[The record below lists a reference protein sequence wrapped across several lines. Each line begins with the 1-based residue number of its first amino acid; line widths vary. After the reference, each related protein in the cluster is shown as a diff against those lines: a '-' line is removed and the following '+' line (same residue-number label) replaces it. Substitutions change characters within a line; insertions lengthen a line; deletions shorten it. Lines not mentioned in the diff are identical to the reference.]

1 MEKQLRA
8 EQENTQQKIWD
19 ILCRNHYKTLG
30 LLDLKSGYISFP
42 VLYGKNESWDG
53 SIQYRYEK
61 VLGDMIDKWVDPACR
76 KAFGRCASI
85 ETIRENMEVAGKY
98 YFQVYNQSDQMECVT
113 YYWFDREKDIILVA
127 VGDMKEEQERDPVT
141 GALNREGYMHHA
153 TKILSANPEEK
164 FAMLYFNISRFKAIN
179 DLFGYETGDLLLRKG
194 INSLRTSFLRPILLA
209 RMEADRFVA
218 LVEQKNLDYTRL
230 TELLHSVYEK
240 ASIKVDIYGI
250 CGIYLIPKHCT
261 LSVSEMYDRAKL
273 AKNWIKNQYV
283 QPYAVFQEQMKADY
297 EQTSI
302 AISQLEDAIQNEE
315 IQIYYQPI
323 YDANT
328 EKIVSAEALARWNSA
343 EHGVML
349 PGKFVPA
356 LEESGHI
363 TLLDTCIHHKVY
375 DFLKARKAKGMPT
388 VKIAMNL
395 SRMDLMDD
403 NIMQLIL
410 DDIRNTGE
418 DVPQV
423 SYEITESAYT
433 TISPAGIHFLKTLHS
448 SGTAILMD
456 DFGSGVSSFSTIREY
471 EFDVLKLDMG
481 FTRKIGTNAKNDNII
496 ISIIELAHRLDMK
509 VIAEGVET
517 REQADFLK
525 ENECDFFQGY
535 YFSRPVPQEQFE
547 ELLEQNFQ

>member
-1 MEKQLRA
+1 MEKQLR
-8 EQENTQQKIWD
+8 EERKSTEKRIWD
-19 ILCRNHYKTLG
+19 ILCKEHYKALG
-30 LLDLKSGYISFP
+30 LLDLKSRYISFP
-42 VLYGKNESWDG
+42 VLYGKDSWWNGDT
-53 SIQYRYEK
+53 QYPYEK
-61 VLGDMIDKWVDPACR
+61 VIDDMIERWVDPSCQ
-76 KAFGRCASI
+76 KAFRRCTSL
-85 ETIRENMEVAGKY
+85 ETVRENMTVAGKY
-98 YFQVYNQSDQMECVT
+98 CFQVYNKSDETECGT
-113 YYWFDREKDIILVA
+113 YYWYDKEKEIVLIALN
-127 VGDMKEEQERDPVT
+127 DMREEQEHDPVT

-153 TKILSANPEEK
+153 AKILASNPDEK
-164 FAMLYFNISRFKAIN
+164 FAILYFNISRFKTIN

-194 INSLRTSFLRPILLA
+194 INSLRSSFLRPLLVA
-209 RMEADRFVA
+209 RMEADRFA
-218 LVEQKNLDYTRL
+218 ILVEQKNLDYTRL
-230 TELLHSVYEK
+230 TELLHTVYEK
-240 ASIKVDIYGI
+240 ADMKVDIYGI
-250 CGIYLIPKHCT
+250 CGIYLIPEHCT

-302 AISQLEDAIQNEE
+302 AISQLEDAIKNGE

-323 YDANT
+323 YDAHT

-343 EHGVML
+343 EHGIML

-363 TLLDTCIHHKVY
+363 TLLDTCVHHKIY
-375 DFLKARKAKGMPT
+375 DFLRDRKAKGMPT

-403 NIMQLIL
+403 SIMQLIL
-410 DDIRNTGE
+410 KDIRDTEE
-418 DVPQV
+418 DVKQV
-423 SYEITESAYT
+423 SYEITESAYA
-433 TISPAGIHFLKTLHS
+433 TISPTGMDFLKTLHN
-448 SGTAILMD
+448 SGTSILMD

-481 FTRKIGTNAKNDNII
+481 FTRRIGTNAKNDNII
-496 ISIIELAHRLDMK
+496 ISVIDLAHRLDMK

-525 ENECDFFQGY
+525 ENGCDFFQGY
-535 YFSRPVPQEQFE
+535 YFSRPVPQDQFE
-547 ELLEQNFQ
+547 ALLERDL

>member
-1 MEKQLRA
+1 MEKQLR
-8 EQENTQQKIWD
+8 EERKSTEKRIWD
-19 ILCRNHYKTLG
+19 ILCKEHYKALG
-30 LLDLKSGYISFP
+30 LLDLKSRYISFP
-42 VLYGKNESWDG
+42 VLYGKDSRWNGDT
-53 SIQYRYEK
+53 QYPYEK
-61 VLGDMIDKWVDPACR
+61 VIDDMIERWVDPSCQ
-76 KAFGRCASI
+76 KAFRRCTSL
-85 ETIRENMEVAGKY
+85 ETVRENMTVAGKY
-98 YFQVYNQSDQMECVT
+98 CFQVYNKSDETECGT
-113 YYWFDREKDIILVA
+113 YYWYDKEKEIVLIALN
-127 VGDMKEEQERDPVT
+127 DMREEQEHDPVT

-153 TKILSANPEEK
+153 AKILASNPDEK
-164 FAMLYFNISRFKAIN
+164 FAILYFNISRFKTIN

-194 INSLRTSFLRPILLA
+194 INSLRSSFLRPLLVA
-209 RMEADRFVA
+209 RMEADRFA
-218 LVEQKNLDYTRL
+218 ILVEQKNLDYTRL
-230 TELLHSVYEK
+230 TELLHTVYEK
-240 ASIKVDIYGI
+240 ADMKVDIYGI
-250 CGIYLIPKHCT
+250 CGIYLIPEHCT

-302 AISQLEDAIQNEE
+302 AISQLEDAIKNGE

-323 YDANT
+323 YDAHT

-343 EHGVML
+343 EYGIML

-363 TLLDTCIHHKVY
+363 TLLDTCIHHKIY
-375 DFLKARKAKGMPT
+375 DFLRERKAKGMPT

-403 NIMQLIL
+403 SIMQLIL
-410 DDIRNTGE
+410 KDIRDTEE
-418 DVPQV
+418 DVKQV
-423 SYEITESAYT
+423 GYEITESAYA
-433 TISPAGIHFLKTLHS
+433 TISPAGMDFLKTLHN
-448 SGTAILMD
+448 SGTSILMD

-481 FTRKIGTNAKNDNII
+481 FTRKIGMNAKNDNII
-496 ISIIELAHRLDMK
+496 ISVIDLAHRLDMK

-525 ENECDFFQGY
+525 ENGCDFFQGY
-535 YFSRPVPQEQFE
+535 YFSRPVPQDQFE
-547 ELLEQNFQ
+547 ALLERDL

>member
-1 MEKQLRA
+1 MEKQLR
-8 EQENTQQKIWD
+8 EERKSTEKRIWD
-19 ILCRNHYKTLG
+19 ILCKEHYKALG
-30 LLDLKSGYISFP
+30 LLDLKSRYISFP
-42 VLYGKNESWDG
+42 VLYGKDSRWNGDT
-53 SIQYRYEK
+53 QYPYEK
-61 VLGDMIDKWVDPACR
+61 VIDDMIERWVDPSCQ
-76 KAFGRCASI
+76 KAFRRCTSL
-85 ETIRENMEVAGKY
+85 ETVRENMTVAGKY
-98 YFQVYNQSDQMECVT
+98 CFQVYNKSDETECGT
-113 YYWFDREKDIILVA
+113 YYWYDKEKEIVLIALN
-127 VGDMKEEQERDPVT
+127 DMREEQEHDPVT

-153 TKILSANPEEK
+153 AKILASNPDEK
-164 FAMLYFNISRFKAIN
+164 FAILYFNISRFKTIN

-194 INSLRTSFLRPILLA
+194 INSLRSSFLRPLLVA
-209 RMEADRFVA
+209 RMEADRFA
-218 LVEQKNLDYTRL
+218 ILVEQKNLDYTRL
-230 TELLHSVYEK
+230 TELLHTVYEK
-240 ASIKVDIYGI
+240 ADMKVDIYGI
-250 CGIYLIPKHCT
+250 CGIYLIPEHCT

-302 AISQLEDAIQNEE
+302 AISQLEDAIKNGE

-323 YDANT
+323 YDAHT

-343 EHGVML
+343 EYGIML

-363 TLLDTCIHHKVY
+363 TLLDTCVHHKIY
-375 DFLKARKAKGMPT
+375 DFLRDRKAKGMPT

-403 NIMQLIL
+403 CIMQLIL
-410 DDIRNTGE
+410 KDIRDTEE
-418 DVPQV
+418 DVKQV
-423 SYEITESAYT
+423 GYEITESAYA
-433 TISPAGIHFLKTLHS
+433 TISPAGMDFLKTLHN
-448 SGTAILMD
+448 SGTSILMD

-481 FTRKIGTNAKNDNII
+481 FTRRIGTNAKNDNII
-496 ISIIELAHRLDMK
+496 ISVIDLAHRLDMK

-525 ENECDFFQGY
+525 ENGCDFFQGY
-535 YFSRPVPQEQFE
+535 YFSRPVPQDQFE
-547 ELLEQNFQ
+547 ALLERDL

>member
-1 MEKQLRA
+1 MEKQLR
-8 EQENTQQKIWD
+8 EERKSTEKRIWD
-19 ILCRNHYKTLG
+19 ILCKEHYKALG
-30 LLDLKSGYISFP
+30 LLDLKSRYISFP
-42 VLYGKNESWDG
+42 VLYGKDSWWNGDT
-53 SIQYRYEK
+53 QYPYEK
-61 VLGDMIDKWVDPACR
+61 VIDDMIERWVDPSCQ
-76 KAFGRCASI
+76 KAFRRCTSL
-85 ETIRENMEVAGKY
+85 ETVRENMTVAGKY
-98 YFQVYNQSDQMECVT
+98 CFQVYNKSDETECGT
-113 YYWFDREKDIILVA
+113 YYWYDKEKEIVLIALN
-127 VGDMKEEQERDPVT
+127 DMREEQEHDPVT

-153 TKILSANPEEK
+153 AKILASNPDEK
-164 FAMLYFNISRFKAIN
+164 FAILYFNISRFKTIN

-194 INSLRTSFLRPILLA
+194 INSLRSSFLRPLLVA
-209 RMEADRFVA
+209 RMEADRFA
-218 LVEQKNLDYTRL
+218 ILVEQKNLDYTRL
-230 TELLHSVYEK
+230 TELLHTVYEK
-240 ASIKVDIYGI
+240 ADMKVDIYGI
-250 CGIYLIPKHCT
+250 CGIYLIPEHCT

-302 AISQLEDAIQNEE
+302 AISQLEDAIKNGE

-323 YDANT
+323 YDAHT

-343 EHGVML
+343 EHGIML

-363 TLLDTCIHHKVY
+363 TLLDTCVHHKIY
-375 DFLKARKAKGMPT
+375 DFLRDRKAKGMPT

-410 DDIRNTGE
+410 KDIRDTEE
-418 DVPQV
+418 DVKQV
-423 SYEITESAYT
+423 SYEITESAYA
-433 TISPAGIHFLKTLHS
+433 TISPAGMDFLKTLHN
-448 SGTAILMD
+448 SGTSILMD

-481 FTRKIGTNAKNDNII
+481 FTRRIGTNIKNDNII
-496 ISIIELAHRLDMK
+496 ISVIDLAHRLDMK

-525 ENECDFFQGY
+525 ENGCDFFQGY
-535 YFSRPVPQEQFE
+535 YFSRPVPQDQFE
-547 ELLEQNFQ
+547 ALLERDL

>member
-1 MEKQLRA
+1 MEKQLR
-8 EQENTQQKIWD
+8 EERKSTEKRIWD
-19 ILCRNHYKTLG
+19 ILCKEHYKALG
-30 LLDLKSGYISFP
+30 LLDLKSRYISFP
-42 VLYGKNESWDG
+42 VLYGKDCGWNGDT
-53 SIQYRYEK
+53 QYPYEK
-61 VLGDMIDKWVDPACR
+61 VIDDMIERWVDPSCQ
-76 KAFGRCASI
+76 KAFRRCTSV
-85 ETIRENMEVAGKY
+85 ETVRENMTVAGKY
-98 YFQVYNQSDQMECVT
+98 CFQVYTKSDETECGT
-113 YYWFDREKDIILVA
+113 YYWYDKEKEIVLIALN
-127 VGDMKEEQERDPVT
+127 DMREEQEHDPVT

-153 TKILSANPEEK
+153 AKILASNPDEK
-164 FAMLYFNISRFKAIN
+164 FAILYFNISRFKTIN

-194 INSLRTSFLRPILLA
+194 INSLRSSFLRPLLVA
-209 RMEADRFVA
+209 RMEADRFA
-218 LVEQKNLDYTRL
+218 ILVEQKNLDYTRL
-230 TELLHSVYEK
+230 TELLHTVYEK
-240 ASIKVDIYGI
+240 ADMKVDIYGI
-250 CGIYLIPKHCT
+250 CGIYLIPEHCT

-302 AISQLEDAIQNEE
+302 AISQLEDAIKNGE

-323 YDANT
+323 YDAHT

-343 EHGVML
+343 EYGIML

-363 TLLDTCIHHKVY
+363 TLLDTCVHHKIY
-375 DFLKARKAKGMPT
+375 DFLRDRKAKGMPT

-403 NIMQLIL
+403 SIMQLIL
-410 DDIRNTGE
+410 KDIRDTEE
-418 DVPQV
+418 DVKQV
-423 SYEITESAYT
+423 GYEITESAYA
-433 TISPAGIHFLKTLHS
+433 TISPAGMDFLKTLHN
-448 SGTAILMD
+448 SGTSILVD

-496 ISIIELAHRLDMK
+496 ISVIDLAHRLDMK

-525 ENECDFFQGY
+525 ENGCDFFQGY
-535 YFSRPVPQEQFE
+535 YFSRPVPQDQFE
-547 ELLEQNFQ
+547 ALLERDL

>member
-1 MEKQLRA
+1 MEKQLR
-8 EQENTQQKIWD
+8 EERKSTEKRIWD
-19 ILCRNHYKTLG
+19 ILCKEHYKALG
-30 LLDLKSGYISFP
+30 LLDLKSRYISFP
-42 VLYGKNESWDG
+42 VLYGKDSRWNGDT
-53 SIQYRYEK
+53 QYPYEK
-61 VLGDMIDKWVDPACR
+61 VIDDMIERWVDPSCQ
-76 KAFGRCASI
+76 KAFRRCTSV
-85 ETIRENMEVAGKY
+85 ETVRENMTVAGKY
-98 YFQVYNQSDQMECVT
+98 CFQVYNKSDETECGT
-113 YYWFDREKDIILVA
+113 YYWYDKEKEIVLIALN
-127 VGDMKEEQERDPVT
+127 DMREEQEHDPVT

-153 TKILSANPEEK
+153 AKILASNPDEK
-164 FAMLYFNISRFKAIN
+164 FAILYFNISRFKTIN

-194 INSLRTSFLRPILLA
+194 INSLRSSFLRPLLVA
-209 RMEADRFVA
+209 RMEADRFA
-218 LVEQKNLDYTRL
+218 ILVEQKNLDYTRL
-230 TELLHSVYEK
+230 TELLHTVYEK
-240 ASIKVDIYGI
+240 ADMKVDIYGI
-250 CGIYLIPKHCT
+250 CGIYLIPEHCA

-302 AISQLEDAIQNEE
+302 AISQLEDAIKNGE

-323 YDANT
+323 YDAHT

-343 EHGVML
+343 EYGIML

-363 TLLDTCIHHKVY
+363 TLLDTCVHHKIY
-375 DFLKARKAKGMPT
+375 DFLRDRKAKGMPT

-403 NIMQLIL
+403 SIMQLIL
-410 DDIRNTGE
+410 KDIRDTEE
-418 DVPQV
+418 DVKQV
-423 SYEITESAYT
+423 GYEITESAYA
-433 TISPAGIHFLKTLHS
+433 TISPAGMDFLKTLHN
-448 SGTAILMD
+448 SGTSILVD

-496 ISIIELAHRLDMK
+496 ISVIDLAHRLDMK

-525 ENECDFFQGY
+525 ENGCDFFQGY
-535 YFSRPVPQEQFE
+535 YFSRPVPQDQFE
-547 ELLEQNFQ
+547 ALLERDL

>member
-1 MEKQLRA
+1 MEKQLR
-8 EQENTQQKIWD
+8 EERKSTEKRIWD
-19 ILCRNHYKTLG
+19 ILCKEHYKALG
-30 LLDLKSGYISFP
+30 LLDLKSRYISFP
-42 VLYGKNESWDG
+42 VLYGKDCGWNGDT
-53 SIQYRYEK
+53 QYQYEK
-61 VLGDMIDKWVDPACR
+61 VIDDMIERWVDPSCQ
-76 KAFGRCASI
+76 KAFRRCTSL
-85 ETIRENMEVAGKY
+85 ETVRENMTVAGKY
-98 YFQVYNQSDQMECVT
+98 CFQVYNKSDETECGT
-113 YYWFDREKDIILVA
+113 YYWYDKEKEIVLIALN
-127 VGDMKEEQERDPVT
+127 DMREEQEHDPVT

-153 TKILSANPEEK
+153 AKILASNPDEK
-164 FAMLYFNISRFKAIN
+164 FAILYFNISRFKTIN

-194 INSLRTSFLRPILLA
+194 INSLRSSFLRPLLVA
-209 RMEADRFVA
+209 RMEADRFA
-218 LVEQKNLDYTRL
+218 ILVEQKNLDYTRL
-230 TELLHSVYEK
+230 TELLHTVYEK
-240 ASIKVDIYGI
+240 ADMKVDIYGI
-250 CGIYLIPKHCT
+250 CGIYLIPEHCT

-302 AISQLEDAIQNEE
+302 AISQLEDAIKNGE

-323 YDANT
+323 YDAHT

-343 EHGVML
+343 EHGIML

-363 TLLDTCIHHKVY
+363 TLLDTCVHHKIY
-375 DFLKARKAKGMPT
+375 DFLRDRKAKGMPT

-403 NIMQLIL
+403 SIMQLIL
-410 DDIRNTGE
+410 KDIRDTEE
-418 DVPQV
+418 DVKQV
-423 SYEITESAYT
+423 SYEITESAYA
-433 TISPAGIHFLKTLHS
+433 TISPAGMDFLKTLHN
-448 SGTAILMD
+448 SGTSILMD

-481 FTRKIGTNAKNDNII
+481 FTRRIGTNAKNDNII
-496 ISIIELAHRLDMK
+496 ISVIDLAHRLDMK

-525 ENECDFFQGY
+525 ENGCDFFQGY
-535 YFSRPVPQEQFE
+535 YFSRPVPQDQFE
-547 ELLEQNFQ
+547 ALLERDL

>member
-1 MEKQLRA
+1 MEKQLR
-8 EQENTQQKIWD
+8 EERKSTEKRIWD
-19 ILCRNHYKTLG
+19 ILCKEHYKALG
-30 LLDLKSGYISFP
+30 LLDLKSRYISFP
-42 VLYGKNESWDG
+42 VLYGKDCGWNGDT
-53 SIQYRYEK
+53 QYPYEK
-61 VLGDMIDKWVDPACR
+61 VIDDMIERWVDPSCQ
-76 KAFGRCASI
+76 KAFRRCTSV
-85 ETIRENMEVAGKY
+85 ETVRENMTVAGKY
-98 YFQVYNQSDQMECVT
+98 CFQVYNKSDETECGT
-113 YYWFDREKDIILVA
+113 YYWYDKEKEIVLIALN
-127 VGDMKEEQERDPVT
+127 DMREEQEHDPVT

-153 TKILSANPEEK
+153 AKILASNPDEK
-164 FAMLYFNISRFKAIN
+164 FAILYFNISRFKTIN

-194 INSLRTSFLRPILLA
+194 INSLRSSFLRPLLVA
-209 RMEADRFVA
+209 RMEADRFA
-218 LVEQKNLDYTRL
+218 ILVEQKNLDYTRL
-230 TELLHSVYEK
+230 TELLHTVYEK
-240 ASIKVDIYGI
+240 ADMKVDIYGI
-250 CGIYLIPKHCT
+250 CGIYLIPEHCT

-302 AISQLEDAIQNEE
+302 AISQLEDAIKNGE

-323 YDANT
+323 YDAHT

-343 EHGVML
+343 EYGIML

-363 TLLDTCIHHKVY
+363 TLLDTCVHHKIY
-375 DFLKARKAKGMPT
+375 DFLRDRKAKGMPT

-403 NIMQLIL
+403 SIMQLIL
-410 DDIRNTGE
+410 KDIRDTEE
-418 DVPQV
+418 DVKQV
-423 SYEITESAYT
+423 GYEITESAYA
-433 TISPAGIHFLKTLHS
+433 TISPAGMDFLKTLHN
-448 SGTAILMD
+448 SGTSILMD

-481 FTRKIGTNAKNDNII
+481 FTRKIGMNAKNDNII
-496 ISIIELAHRLDMK
+496 ISVIDLAHRLDMK

-525 ENECDFFQGY
+525 ENGCDFFQGY
-535 YFSRPVPQEQFE
+535 YFSRPVPQDQFE
-547 ELLEQNFQ
+547 ALLERDL

>member
-1 MEKQLRA
+1 MEKQLR
-8 EQENTQQKIWD
+8 EERKSTEKRIWD
-19 ILCRNHYKTLG
+19 ILCKEHYKALG
-30 LLDLKSGYISFP
+30 LLDLKSRYISFP
-42 VLYGKNESWDG
+42 VLYGKDCGWNGDT
-53 SIQYRYEK
+53 QYQYEK
-61 VLGDMIDKWVDPACR
+61 VIDDMIERWVDPSCQ
-76 KAFGRCASI
+76 KAFRRCTSL
-85 ETIRENMEVAGKY
+85 ETVRENMTVAGKY
-98 YFQVYNQSDQMECVT
+98 CFQVYNKSDETECGT
-113 YYWFDREKDIILVA
+113 YYWYDKEKEIVLIALN
-127 VGDMKEEQERDPVT
+127 DMREEQEHDPVT

-153 TKILSANPEEK
+153 AKILASNPDEK
-164 FAMLYFNISRFKAIN
+164 FAILYFNISRFKTIN

-194 INSLRTSFLRPILLA
+194 INSLRSSFLRPLLVA
-209 RMEADRFVA
+209 RMEADRFA
-218 LVEQKNLDYTRL
+218 ILVEQKNLDYTRL
-230 TELLHSVYEK
+230 TELLHTVYEK
-240 ASIKVDIYGI
+240 ADMKVDIYGI
-250 CGIYLIPKHCT
+250 CGIYLIPEHCT

-302 AISQLEDAIQNEE
+302 AISQLEDAIKNGE

-323 YDANT
+323 YDAHT

-343 EHGVML
+343 EHGIML

-363 TLLDTCIHHKVY
+363 TLLDTCVHHKIY
-375 DFLKARKAKGMPT
+375 DFLRDRKAKGMPT

-403 NIMQLIL
+403 SIMQLIL
-410 DDIRNTGE
+410 KDIRDTEE
-418 DVPQV
+418 DVKQV
-423 SYEITESAYT
+423 SYEITESAYA
-433 TISPAGIHFLKTLHS
+433 TISPAGMDFLKTLHN
-448 SGTAILMD
+448 SGTSILMD

-496 ISIIELAHRLDMK
+496 ISVIDLAHRLDMK

-525 ENECDFFQGY
+525 ENGCDFFQGY
-535 YFSRPVPQEQFE
+535 YFSRPVPQDQFE
-547 ELLEQNFQ
+547 ALLERDL

>member
-1 MEKQLRA
+1 MEKQLR
-8 EQENTQQKIWD
+8 EERKSTEKRIWD
-19 ILCRNHYKTLG
+19 ILCKEHYKALG
-30 LLDLKSGYISFP
+30 LLDLKSRYISFP
-42 VLYGKNESWDG
+42 VLYGKDSRWNGDT
-53 SIQYRYEK
+53 QYPYEK
-61 VLGDMIDKWVDPACR
+61 VIDDMIERWVDPSCQ
-76 KAFGRCASI
+76 KAFRRCTSV
-85 ETIRENMEVAGKY
+85 ETVRENMTVAGKY
-98 YFQVYNQSDQMECVT
+98 CFQVYNKSDETECGT
-113 YYWFDREKDIILVA
+113 YYWYDKEKEIVLIALN
-127 VGDMKEEQERDPVT
+127 DMREEQEHDPVT

-153 TKILSANPEEK
+153 AKILASNPDEK
-164 FAMLYFNISRFKAIN
+164 FAILYFNISRFKTIN

-194 INSLRTSFLRPILLA
+194 INSLRSSFLRPLLVA
-209 RMEADRFVA
+209 RMEADRFA
-218 LVEQKNLDYTRL
+218 ILVEQKNLDYTRL

-240 ASIKVDIYGI
+240 ANMKVDIYGI
-250 CGIYLIPKHCT
+250 CGIYLIPEHCT

-302 AISQLEDAIQNEE
+302 AISQLEDAIKNGE

-323 YDANT
+323 YDAHT

-343 EHGVML
+343 EYGIML

-363 TLLDTCIHHKVY
+363 TLLDTCVHHKIY
-375 DFLKARKAKGMPT
+375 DFLRDRKAKGMPT

-403 NIMQLIL
+403 SIMQLIL
-410 DDIRNTGE
+410 KDIRDTEE
-418 DVPQV
+418 DVKQV
-423 SYEITESAYT
+423 GYEITESAYA
-433 TISPAGIHFLKTLHS
+433 TISPAGMDFLKTLHN
-448 SGTAILMD
+448 SGTSILMD

-481 FTRKIGTNAKNDNII
+481 FTRKIGMNAKNDNII
-496 ISIIELAHRLDMK
+496 ISVIDLAHRLDMK

-525 ENECDFFQGY
+525 ENGCDFFQGY
-535 YFSRPVPQEQFE
+535 YFSRPVPQDQFE
-547 ELLEQNFQ
+547 ALLERDL

>member
-1 MEKQLRA
+1 MEKQLR
-8 EQENTQQKIWD
+8 EERESTEKRIWD
-19 ILCRNHYKTLG
+19 ILCREHYKALG
-30 LLDLKSGYISFP
+30 LLDLKSRYISFP
-42 VLYGKNESWDG
+42 VLYGEDSRWSGDT
-53 SIQYRYEK
+53 QYPYEK
-61 VLGDMIDKWVDPACR
+61 VIDDMIERWVDPSCQ
-76 KAFGRCASI
+76 KAFRRCTSL
-85 ETIRENMEVAGKY
+85 ETVRENMTVAGKY
-98 YFQVYNQSDQMECVT
+98 CFQVYNKSDETECGT
-113 YYWFDREKDIILVA
+113 YYWYDKEKEIVLIV
-127 VGDMKEEQERDPVT
+127 VNDMREEQEHDPVT

-153 TKILSANPEEK
+153 AKILASNPDEK
-164 FAMLYFNISRFKAIN
+164 FAILYFNISRFKTIN

-194 INSLRTSFLRPILLA
+194 INSLRSSFLRPLLVA
-209 RMEADRFVA
+209 RMEADRFA
-218 LVEQKNLDYTRL
+218 ILVEQKNLDYTRL
-230 TELLHSVYEK
+230 TELLHTVYEK
-240 ASIKVDIYGI
+240 ADMKVDIYGI
-250 CGIYLIPKHCT
+250 CGIYLIPEHCT

-302 AISQLEDAIQNEE
+302 AISQLEDAIKNGE

-323 YDANT
+323 YDAHT

-343 EHGVML
+343 EYGIML

-363 TLLDTCIHHKVY
+363 TLLDTCVHHKIY
-375 DFLKARKAKGMPT
+375 DFLRDRKAKGMPT

-403 NIMQLIL
+403 CIMQLIL
-410 DDIRNTGE
+410 KDIRDTEE
-418 DVPQV
+418 DVKQV
-423 SYEITESAYT
+423 GYEITESAYA
-433 TISPAGIHFLKTLHS
+433 TISPAGMDFLKTLHN
-448 SGTAILMD
+448 SGTSILVD

-496 ISIIELAHRLDMK
+496 ISVIDLAHRLDMK

-525 ENECDFFQGY
+525 ENGCDFFQGY
-535 YFSRPVPQEQFE
+535 YFSRPVPQDQFE
-547 ELLEQNFQ
+547 ALLERDL

>member
-1 MEKQLRA
+1 MEKQLR
-8 EQENTQQKIWD
+8 EERKSTEKRIWD
-19 ILCRNHYKTLG
+19 ILCKEHYKALG
-30 LLDLKSGYISFP
+30 LLDLKSRYISFP
-42 VLYGKNESWDG
+42 ALYGKDSWWNGDT
-53 SIQYRYEK
+53 QYPYEK
-61 VLGDMIDKWVDPACR
+61 VIDDMIERWVDPSCQ
-76 KAFGRCASI
+76 KAFRRCTSL
-85 ETIRENMEVAGKY
+85 ETVRENMTVAGKY
-98 YFQVYNQSDQMECVT
+98 CFQVYNKSDETECGT
-113 YYWFDREKDIILVA
+113 YYWYDKEKEIVLIALN
-127 VGDMKEEQERDPVT
+127 DMREEQEHDPVT

-153 TKILSANPEEK
+153 AKILASNPDEK
-164 FAMLYFNISRFKAIN
+164 FAILYFNISRFKTIN

-194 INSLRTSFLRPILLA
+194 INSLRSSFLRSLLVA
-209 RMEADRFVA
+209 RMEADRFA
-218 LVEQKNLDYTRL
+218 ILVEQKNLDYTRL
-230 TELLHSVYEK
+230 TELLHTVYEK
-240 ASIKVDIYGI
+240 ADMKVDIYGI
-250 CGIYLIPKHCT
+250 CGIYLIPEHCT

-302 AISQLEDAIQNEE
+302 AISQLEDAIKNGE

-323 YDANT
+323 YDAHT

-343 EHGVML
+343 EHGIML

-363 TLLDTCIHHKVY
+363 TLLDTCVHHKIY
-375 DFLKARKAKGMPT
+375 DFLRDRKAKGMPT

-410 DDIRNTGE
+410 KDIRDTEE
-418 DVPQV
+418 DVKQV
-423 SYEITESAYT
+423 SYEITESAYA
-433 TISPAGIHFLKTLHS
+433 TISPAGMDFLKTLHN
-448 SGTAILMD
+448 SGTSILMD

-481 FTRKIGTNAKNDNII
+481 FTRRIGTNAKNDNII
-496 ISIIELAHRLDMK
+496 ISVIDLAHRLDMK

-525 ENECDFFQGY
+525 ENGCDFFQGY
-535 YFSRPVPQEQFE
+535 YFSRPVPQDQFE
-547 ELLEQNFQ
+547 ALLERDL

>member
-1 MEKQLRA
+1 MEKQLR
-8 EQENTQQKIWD
+8 EERKSTEKRIWD
-19 ILCRNHYKTLG
+19 ILCKEHYKALG
-30 LLDLKSGYISFP
+30 LLDLKSRYISFP
-42 VLYGKNESWDG
+42 VLYGKDSRWNGDT
-53 SIQYRYEK
+53 QYPYEK
-61 VLGDMIDKWVDPACR
+61 VIDDMIERWVDPSCQ
-76 KAFGRCASI
+76 KAFRRCTSV
-85 ETIRENMEVAGKY
+85 ETVRENMTVAGKY
-98 YFQVYNQSDQMECVT
+98 CFQVYNKSDETECGT
-113 YYWFDREKDIILVA
+113 YYWYDKEKEIVLIALN
-127 VGDMKEEQERDPVT
+127 DMREEQEHDPVT

-153 TKILSANPEEK
+153 AKILASNPDEK
-164 FAMLYFNISRFKAIN
+164 FAILYFNISRFKTIN

-194 INSLRTSFLRPILLA
+194 INSLRSSFLRPLLVA
-209 RMEADRFVA
+209 RMEADRFA
-218 LVEQKNLDYTRL
+218 ILVEQKNLDYTRL
-230 TELLHSVYEK
+230 TELLHTVYEK
-240 ASIKVDIYGI
+240 ADMKVDIYGI
-250 CGIYLIPKHCT
+250 CGIYLIPEHCT

-302 AISQLEDAIQNEE
+302 AISQLEDAIKNGE

-323 YDANT
+323 YDAHT

-343 EHGVML
+343 EYGIML

-363 TLLDTCIHHKVY
+363 TLLDTCVHHKIY
-375 DFLKARKAKGMPT
+375 DFLRDRKAKGMPT

-403 NIMQLIL
+403 SIMQLIL
-410 DDIRNTGE
+410 KDIRDTEE
-418 DVPQV
+418 DVKQV
-423 SYEITESAYT
+423 GYEITESAYA
-433 TISPAGIHFLKTLHS
+433 TISPAGMDFLKTLHN
-448 SGTAILMD
+448 SGTSILMD

-481 FTRKIGTNAKNDNII
+481 FTRKIGMNAKNDNII
-496 ISIIELAHRLDMK
+496 ISVIDLAHRLDMK

-525 ENECDFFQGY
+525 ENGCDFFQGY
-535 YFSRPVPQEQFE
+535 YFSRPVPQDQFE
-547 ELLEQNFQ
+547 ALLERDL

>member
-1 MEKQLRA
+1 MEKQLR
-8 EQENTQQKIWD
+8 EERKSTEKRIWD
-19 ILCRNHYKTLG
+19 ILCKEHYKALG
-30 LLDLKSGYISFP
+30 LLDLKSRYISFP
-42 VLYGKNESWDG
+42 VLYGKDSWWNGDT
-53 SIQYRYEK
+53 QYPYEK
-61 VLGDMIDKWVDPACR
+61 VIDDMIERWVDPSCQ
-76 KAFGRCASI
+76 KAFRRCTSL
-85 ETIRENMEVAGKY
+85 ETVRENMTVAGKY
-98 YFQVYNQSDQMECVT
+98 CFQVYNKSDETECGT
-113 YYWFDREKDIILVA
+113 YYWYDKEKEIVLIALN
-127 VGDMKEEQERDPVT
+127 DMREEQEHDPVT

-153 TKILSANPEEK
+153 AKILASNPDEK
-164 FAMLYFNISRFKAIN
+164 FAILYFNISRFKTIN

-194 INSLRTSFLRPILLA
+194 INSLRSSFLRPLLVA
-209 RMEADRFVA
+209 RMEADRFA
-218 LVEQKNLDYTRL
+218 ILVEQKNLDYTRL
-230 TELLHSVYEK
+230 TELLHTVYEK
-240 ASIKVDIYGI
+240 ADMKVDIYGI
-250 CGIYLIPKHCT
+250 CGIYLIPEHCT

-302 AISQLEDAIQNEE
+302 AISQLEDAIKNGE

-323 YDANT
+323 YDAHT

-343 EHGVML
+343 EYGIML

-363 TLLDTCIHHKVY
+363 TLLDTCVHHKIY
-375 DFLKARKAKGMPT
+375 DFLRDRKAKGMPT

-403 NIMQLIL
+403 CIMQLIL
-410 DDIRNTGE
+410 KDIRDTEE
-418 DVPQV
+418 DVKQV
-423 SYEITESAYT
+423 GYEITESAYA
-433 TISPAGIHFLKTLHS
+433 TISPAGMDFLKTLHN
-448 SGTAILMD
+448 SGTSILVD

-496 ISIIELAHRLDMK
+496 ISVIDLAHRLDMK

-525 ENECDFFQGY
+525 ENGCDFFQGY
-535 YFSRPVPQEQFE
+535 YFSRPVPQDQFE
-547 ELLEQNFQ
+547 ALLERDL

>member
-1 MEKQLRA
+1 MEKQLR
-8 EQENTQQKIWD
+8 EERKNTEKRIWD
-19 ILCRNHYKTLG
+19 ILCKEHYKALG
-30 LLDLKSGYISFP
+30 LLDLKSRYISFP
-42 VLYGKNESWDG
+42 VLYGKDSWWNGDT
-53 SIQYRYEK
+53 QYPYEK
-61 VLGDMIDKWVDPACR
+61 VIDDMIERWVDPSCQ
-76 KAFGRCASI
+76 KAFRRCTSL
-85 ETIRENMEVAGKY
+85 ETVRENMTVAGKY
-98 YFQVYNQSDQMECVT
+98 CFQVYNKSDETECGT
-113 YYWFDREKDIILVA
+113 YYWYDKEKEIVLIALN
-127 VGDMKEEQERDPVT
+127 DMREEQEHDPVT

-153 TKILSANPEEK
+153 AKILASNPDEK
-164 FAMLYFNISRFKAIN
+164 FAILYFNISRFKTIN

-194 INSLRTSFLRPILLA
+194 INSLRSSFLRPLLVA
-209 RMEADRFVA
+209 RMEADRFA
-218 LVEQKNLDYTRL
+218 ILVEQKNLDYTRL
-230 TELLHSVYEK
+230 TELLHTVYEK
-240 ASIKVDIYGI
+240 ADMKVDIYGI
-250 CGIYLIPKHCT
+250 CGIYLIPEHCT

-302 AISQLEDAIQNEE
+302 AISQLEDAIKNGE

-323 YDANT
+323 YDAHT

-343 EHGVML
+343 EYGIML

-363 TLLDTCIHHKVY
+363 TLLDTCVHHKIY
-375 DFLKARKAKGMPT
+375 DFLRDRKAKGMPT

-403 NIMQLIL
+403 CIMQLIL
-410 DDIRNTGE
+410 KDIRDTEE
-418 DVPQV
+418 DVKQV
-423 SYEITESAYT
+423 GYEITESAYA
-433 TISPAGIHFLKTLHS
+433 TISPAGMDFLKTLHN
-448 SGTAILMD
+448 SGTSILMD

-481 FTRKIGTNAKNDNII
+481 FTRRIGTNAKNDNII
-496 ISIIELAHRLDMK
+496 ISVIDLAHRLDMK

-525 ENECDFFQGY
+525 ENGCDFFQGY
-535 YFSRPVPQEQFE
+535 YFSRPVPQDQFE
-547 ELLEQNFQ
+547 ALLERDL

>member
-1 MEKQLRA
+1 MEKQLR
-8 EQENTQQKIWD
+8 EERKSTEKRIWD
-19 ILCRNHYKTLG
+19 ILCKEHYKALG
-30 LLDLKSGYISFP
+30 LLDLKSRYISFP
-42 VLYGKNESWDG
+42 VLYGKDSRWNGDT
-53 SIQYRYEK
+53 QYPYEK
-61 VLGDMIDKWVDPACR
+61 VIDDMIERWVDPSCQ
-76 KAFGRCASI
+76 KAFRRCTSV
-85 ETIRENMEVAGKY
+85 ETVRENMTVAGKY
-98 YFQVYNQSDQMECVT
+98 CFQVYNKSDETECGT
-113 YYWFDREKDIILVA
+113 YYWYDKEKEIVLIALN
-127 VGDMKEEQERDPVT
+127 DMREEQEHDPVT

-153 TKILSANPEEK
+153 AKILASNPDEK
-164 FAMLYFNISRFKAIN
+164 FAILYFNISRFKTIN

-194 INSLRTSFLRPILLA
+194 INSLRSSFLRPLLVA
-209 RMEADRFVA
+209 RMEADRFA
-218 LVEQKNLDYTRL
+218 ILVEQKNLDYTRL
-230 TELLHSVYEK
+230 TELLHTVYEK
-240 ASIKVDIYGI
+240 ADMKVDIYGI
-250 CGIYLIPKHCT
+250 CGIYLIPEHCT

-302 AISQLEDAIQNEE
+302 AISQLEDAIKNGE

-323 YDANT
+323 YDAHT

-343 EHGVML
+343 EYGIML

-363 TLLDTCIHHKVY
+363 TLLDTCVHHKIY
-375 DFLKARKAKGMPT
+375 DFLRDRKAKGMPT

-403 NIMQLIL
+403 CIMQLIL
-410 DDIRNTGE
+410 KDIRDTEE
-418 DVPQV
+418 DVKQV
-423 SYEITESAYT
+423 GYEITESAYA
-433 TISPAGIHFLKTLHS
+433 TISPAGMDFLKTLHN
-448 SGTAILMD
+448 SGTSILMD

-481 FTRKIGTNAKNDNII
+481 FTRKIGMNAKNDNII
-496 ISIIELAHRLDMK
+496 ISVIDLAHRLDMK

-525 ENECDFFQGY
+525 ENGCDFFQGY
-535 YFSRPVPQEQFE
+535 YFSRPVPQDQFE
-547 ELLEQNFQ
+547 ALLERDL

>member
-1 MEKQLRA
+1 MEKQLR
-8 EQENTQQKIWD
+8 EERKSTEKRIWD
-19 ILCRNHYKTLG
+19 ILCKEHYKALG
-30 LLDLKSGYISFP
+30 LLDLKSRYISFP
-42 VLYGKNESWDG
+42 VLYGKDSWWNGDT
-53 SIQYRYEK
+53 QYPYEK
-61 VLGDMIDKWVDPACR
+61 VIDDMIERWVDPSCQ
-76 KAFGRCASI
+76 KAFRRCTSL
-85 ETIRENMEVAGKY
+85 ETVRENMTVAGKY
-98 YFQVYNQSDQMECVT
+98 CFQVYNKSDETECGT
-113 YYWFDREKDIILVA
+113 YYWYDKEKEIVLIALN
-127 VGDMKEEQERDPVT
+127 DMREEQEHDPVT

-153 TKILSANPEEK
+153 AKILASNPDEK
-164 FAMLYFNISRFKAIN
+164 FAILYFNISRFKTIN

-194 INSLRTSFLRPILLA
+194 INSLRSSFLRPLLVA
-209 RMEADRFVA
+209 RMEADRFA
-218 LVEQKNLDYTRL
+218 ILVEQKNLDYTRL
-230 TELLHSVYEK
+230 TELLHTVYEK
-240 ASIKVDIYGI
+240 ADMKVDIYGI
-250 CGIYLIPKHCT
+250 CGIYLIPEHCT

-302 AISQLEDAIQNEE
+302 AISQLEDAIKNGE

-323 YDANT
+323 YDAHT

-343 EHGVML
+343 EYGIML

-363 TLLDTCIHHKVY
+363 TLLDTCVHHKIY
-375 DFLKARKAKGMPT
+375 DFLRDRKAKGMPT

-403 NIMQLIL
+403 CIMQLIL
-410 DDIRNTGE
+410 KDIRDTEE
-418 DVPQV
+418 DVKQV
-423 SYEITESAYT
+423 GYEITESAYA
-433 TISPAGIHFLKTLHS
+433 TISPAGMDFLKTLHN
-448 SGTAILMD
+448 SGTSILMD

-481 FTRKIGTNAKNDNII
+481 FTRRIGTNAKNDNII
-496 ISIIELAHRLDMK
+496 ISVIDLAHRLDMK

-525 ENECDFFQGY
+525 ENGCDFFQGY
-535 YFSRPVPQEQFE
+535 YFSRPVPQDQFE
-547 ELLEQNFQ
+547 ALLERDL

>member
-1 MEKQLRA
+1 MEKQLR
-8 EQENTQQKIWD
+8 EERKSTEKRIWD
-19 ILCRNHYKTLG
+19 ILCKEHYKALG
-30 LLDLKSGYISFP
+30 LLDLKSRYISFP
-42 VLYGKNESWDG
+42 VLYGKDCGWNGDT
-53 SIQYRYEK
+53 QYPYEK
-61 VLGDMIDKWVDPACR
+61 VIDDMIERWVDPSCQ
-76 KAFGRCASI
+76 KAFRRCTSV
-85 ETIRENMEVAGKY
+85 ETVRENITVAGKY
-98 YFQVYNQSDQMECVT
+98 CFQVYNKSDETECGT
-113 YYWFDREKDIILVA
+113 YYWYDKEKEIVLIALN
-127 VGDMKEEQERDPVT
+127 DMREEQEHDPVT

-153 TKILSANPEEK
+153 AKILASNPDEK
-164 FAMLYFNISRFKAIN
+164 FAILYFNISRFKTIN

-194 INSLRTSFLRPILLA
+194 INSLRSSFLRPLLVA
-209 RMEADRFVA
+209 RMEADRFA
-218 LVEQKNLDYTRL
+218 ILVEQKNLDYTRL
-230 TELLHSVYEK
+230 TELLHTVYEK
-240 ASIKVDIYGI
+240 ADMKVDIYGI
-250 CGIYLIPKHCT
+250 CGIYLIPEHCT

-302 AISQLEDAIQNEE
+302 AISQLEDAIKNGE

-323 YDANT
+323 YDAHT

-343 EHGVML
+343 EHGIML

-363 TLLDTCIHHKVY
+363 TLLDTCVHHKIY
-375 DFLKARKAKGMPT
+375 DFLRDRKAKGMPT

-403 NIMQLIL
+403 SIMQLIL
-410 DDIRNTGE
+410 KDIRDTEE
-418 DVPQV
+418 DVKQV
-423 SYEITESAYT
+423 GYEITESAYA
-433 TISPAGIHFLKTLHS
+433 TISPAGMDFLKTLHN
-448 SGTAILMD
+448 SGTSILMD

-481 FTRKIGTNAKNDNII
+481 FTRKIGMNAKNDNII
-496 ISIIELAHRLDMK
+496 ISVIDLAHRLDMK

-525 ENECDFFQGY
+525 ENGCDFFQGY
-535 YFSRPVPQEQFE
+535 YFSRPVPQDQFE
-547 ELLEQNFQ
+547 ALLERDL

>member
-1 MEKQLRA
+1 MEKQLR
-8 EQENTQQKIWD
+8 EERKSTEKRIWD
-19 ILCRNHYKTLG
+19 ILCKEHYKALG
-30 LLDLKSGYISFP
+30 LLDLKSRYISFP
-42 VLYGKNESWDG
+42 VLYGKDSRWNGDT
-53 SIQYRYEK
+53 QYPYEK
-61 VLGDMIDKWVDPACR
+61 VIDDMIERWVDPSCQ
-76 KAFGRCASI
+76 KAFRQCTSL
-85 ETIRENMEVAGKY
+85 ETVRENMTVAGKY
-98 YFQVYNQSDQMECVT
+98 CFQVYTKSDETECGT
-113 YYWFDREKDIILVA
+113 YYWYDKEKEIVLIALN
-127 VGDMKEEQERDPVT
+127 DMREEQEHDPVT

-153 TKILSANPEEK
+153 AKILASNPDEK
-164 FAMLYFNISRFKAIN
+164 FAILYFNISRFKTIN

-194 INSLRTSFLRPILLA
+194 INSLRSSFLRPLLVA
-209 RMEADRFVA
+209 RMEADRFA
-218 LVEQKNLDYTRL
+218 ILVEQKNLDYTRL
-230 TELLHSVYEK
+230 TELLHTVYEK
-240 ASIKVDIYGI
+240 ADMKVDIYGI
-250 CGIYLIPKHCT
+250 CGIYLIPEHCT

-302 AISQLEDAIQNEE
+302 AISQLEDAIKNGE

-323 YDANT
+323 YDAHT

-343 EHGVML
+343 EYGIML

-363 TLLDTCIHHKVY
+363 TLLDTCVHHKIY
-375 DFLKARKAKGMPT
+375 DFLRDRKAKGMPT

-403 NIMQLIL
+403 SIMQLIL
-410 DDIRNTGE
+410 KDIRDTEE
-418 DVPQV
+418 DVIQV
-423 SYEITESAYT
+423 GYEITESAYA
-433 TISPAGIHFLKTLHS
+433 TISPTGMDFLKTLHS
-448 SGTAILMD
+448 SGTPILMD

-496 ISIIELAHRLDMK
+496 ISVIDLAHRLDMK

-525 ENECDFFQGY
+525 ENGCDFFQGY
-535 YFSRPVPQEQFE
+535 YFSRPVPQDQFE
-547 ELLEQNFQ
+547 ALLERDL

>member
-1 MEKQLRA
+1 MEKQLR
-8 EQENTQQKIWD
+8 EERKSTEKRIWD
-19 ILCRNHYKTLG
+19 ILCKEHYKALG
-30 LLDLKSGYISFP
+30 LLDLKSRYISFP
-42 VLYGKNESWDG
+42 VLYGKDSRWNGDT
-53 SIQYRYEK
+53 QYPYEK
-61 VLGDMIDKWVDPACR
+61 VIDDMIERWVDPSCQ
-76 KAFGRCASI
+76 KAFRRCTSV
-85 ETIRENMEVAGKY
+85 ETVRENMTVAGKY
-98 YFQVYNQSDQMECVT
+98 CFQVYNKSDETECGT
-113 YYWFDREKDIILVA
+113 YYWYDKEKEIVLIALN
-127 VGDMKEEQERDPVT
+127 DMREEQEHDPVT

-153 TKILSANPEEK
+153 AKILASNPDEK
-164 FAMLYFNISRFKAIN
+164 FAILYFNISRFKTIN

-194 INSLRTSFLRPILLA
+194 INSLRSSFLRPLLVA
-209 RMEADRFVA
+209 RMEADRFA
-218 LVEQKNLDYTRL
+218 ILVEQKNLDYTRL
-230 TELLHSVYEK
+230 TELLHTVYEK
-240 ASIKVDIYGI
+240 ADMKVDIYGI
-250 CGIYLIPKHCT
+250 CGIYLIPEHCT

-302 AISQLEDAIQNEE
+302 AISQLEDAIKNGE

-323 YDANT
+323 YDAHT

-343 EHGVML
+343 EYGIML

-363 TLLDTCIHHKVY
+363 TLLDTCVHHKIY
-375 DFLKARKAKGMPT
+375 DFLRDRKAKGMPT

-403 NIMQLIL
+403 SIMQLIL
-410 DDIRNTGE
+410 KDIRDTEE
-418 DVPQV
+418 DVKQV
-423 SYEITESAYT
+423 GYEITESAYA
-433 TISPAGIHFLKTLHS
+433 TISPAGMDFLKTLHN
-448 SGTAILMD
+448 SGTSILVD

-496 ISIIELAHRLDMK
+496 ISVIDLAHRLDMK

-525 ENECDFFQGY
+525 ENGCDFFQGY
-535 YFSRPVPQEQFE
+535 YFSRPVPQDQFE
-547 ELLEQNFQ
+547 ALLERDL

>member
-1 MEKQLRA
+1 MEKQLR
-8 EQENTQQKIWD
+8 EERKSTEKRIWD
-19 ILCRNHYKTLG
+19 ILCKEHYKALG
-30 LLDLKSGYISFP
+30 LLDLKSRYISFP
-42 VLYGKNESWDG
+42 VLYGKDCGWNGDT
-53 SIQYRYEK
+53 QYPYEK
-61 VLGDMIDKWVDPACR
+61 VIDDMIERWVDPSCQ
-76 KAFGRCASI
+76 KAFRRCTSL
-85 ETIRENMEVAGKY
+85 ETVRENMTVAGKY
-98 YFQVYNQSDQMECVT
+98 CFQVYNKSDETECGT
-113 YYWFDREKDIILVA
+113 YYWYDKEKEIVLIALN
-127 VGDMKEEQERDPVT
+127 DMREEQEHDPVT

-153 TKILSANPEEK
+153 AKILASNPDEK
-164 FAMLYFNISRFKAIN
+164 FAILYFNISRFKTIN

-194 INSLRTSFLRPILLA
+194 INSLRSSFLRPLLVA
-209 RMEADRFVA
+209 RMEADRFA
-218 LVEQKNLDYTRL
+218 ILVEQKNLDYTRL
-230 TELLHSVYEK
+230 TELLHTVYEK
-240 ASIKVDIYGI
+240 ADMKVDIYGI
-250 CGIYLIPKHCT
+250 CGIYLIPEHCT

-302 AISQLEDAIQNEE
+302 AISQLEDAIKNGE

-323 YDANT
+323 YDAHT

-343 EHGVML
+343 EHGIML

-363 TLLDTCIHHKVY
+363 TLLDTCVHHKIY
-375 DFLKARKAKGMPT
+375 DFLRDRKAKGMPT

-403 NIMQLIL
+403 SIMQLIL
-410 DDIRNTGE
+410 KDIRDTEE
-418 DVPQV
+418 DVKQV
-423 SYEITESAYT
+423 GYEITESAYA
-433 TISPAGIHFLKTLHS
+433 TISPAGMDFLKTLHN
-448 SGTAILMD
+448 SGTSILMD

-481 FTRKIGTNAKNDNII
+481 FTRKIGMNAKNDNII
-496 ISIIELAHRLDMK
+496 ISVIDLAHRLDMK

-525 ENECDFFQGY
+525 ENGCDFFQGY
-535 YFSRPVPQEQFE
+535 YFSRPVPQDQFE
-547 ELLEQNFQ
+547 ALLERDL

>member
-1 MEKQLRA
+1 MEKQLR
-8 EQENTQQKIWD
+8 EERKSTEKRIWD
-19 ILCRNHYKTLG
+19 ILCKEHYKALG
-30 LLDLKSGYISFP
+30 LLDLKSRYISFP
-42 VLYGKNESWDG
+42 VLYGKDSRWNGDT
-53 SIQYRYEK
+53 QYPYEK
-61 VLGDMIDKWVDPACR
+61 VIDDMIERWVDPSCQ
-76 KAFGRCASI
+76 KAFRRCTSV
-85 ETIRENMEVAGKY
+85 ETVRENMTVAGKY
-98 YFQVYNQSDQMECVT
+98 CFQVYNKSDETECGT
-113 YYWFDREKDIILVA
+113 YYWYDKEKEIVLIALN
-127 VGDMKEEQERDPVT
+127 DMREEQEHDPVT

-153 TKILSANPEEK
+153 AKILASNPDEK
-164 FAMLYFNISRFKAIN
+164 FAILYFNISRFKTIN

-194 INSLRTSFLRPILLA
+194 INSLRSSFLRPLLVA
-209 RMEADRFVA
+209 RMEADRFA
-218 LVEQKNLDYTRL
+218 ILVEQKNLDYTRL
-230 TELLHSVYEK
+230 TELLHTVYEK
-240 ASIKVDIYGI
+240 ADMKVDIYGI
-250 CGIYLIPKHCT
+250 CGIYLIPEHCT

-302 AISQLEDAIQNEE
+302 AISQLEDAIKNGE

-323 YDANT
+323 YDAHT

-343 EHGVML
+343 EYGIML

-363 TLLDTCIHHKVY
+363 TLLDTCVHHKIY
-375 DFLKARKAKGMPT
+375 DFLRDRKAKGMPT

-403 NIMQLIL
+403 CIMQLIL
-410 DDIRNTGE
+410 KDIRDTEE
-418 DVPQV
+418 DVKQV
-423 SYEITESAYT
+423 GYEITESAYA
-433 TISPAGIHFLKTLHS
+433 TISPAGMDFLKTLHN
-448 SGTAILMD
+448 SGTSILVD

-496 ISIIELAHRLDMK
+496 ISVIDLAHRLDMK

-525 ENECDFFQGY
+525 ENGCDFFQGY
-535 YFSRPVPQEQFE
+535 YFSRPVPQDQFE
-547 ELLEQNFQ
+547 ALLERDL

>member
-1 MEKQLRA
+1 MEKQLR
-8 EQENTQQKIWD
+8 EERESTEKRIWD
-19 ILCRNHYKTLG
+19 ILCREHYKALG
-30 LLDLKSGYISFP
+30 LLDLKNGYISFP
-42 VLYGKNESWDG
+42 VLYGKDSRWSGDT
-53 SIQYRYEK
+53 QYPYEK
-61 VLGDMIDKWVDPACR
+61 VIDDMIERWVDPSCQ
-76 KAFGRCASI
+76 KAFRRCTSV
-85 ETIRENMEVAGKY
+85 ETVRENMTVAGKY
-98 YFQVYNQSDQMECVT
+98 CFQVYNKSDETECGT
-113 YYWFDREKDIILVA
+113 YYWYDKEKEIVLVA
-127 VGDMKEEQERDPVT
+127 VDDMREEQERDPVT

-153 TKILSANPEEK
+153 AKILAANPGEK

-194 INSLRTSFLRPILLA
+194 INSLRTSFLRPILVA
-209 RMEADRFVA
+209 RMEADRFVV

-240 ASIKVDIYGI
+240 ANMKVDIYGI
-250 CGIYLIPKHCT
+250 CGIYLIPEHCT

-302 AISQLEDAIQNEE
+302 AISQLEDAIKNEE

-323 YDANT
+323 YDAHT

-363 TLLDTCIHHKVY
+363 TLLDTCIHHKFY
-375 DFLKARKAKGMPT
+375 GFLRERKAKGMPT

-403 NIMQLIL
+403 NIMKLIL
-410 DDIRNTGE
+410 EDIRNAEE
-418 DVPQV
+418 DVAQV

-433 TISPAGIHFLKTLHS
+433 TISPAGMDFLKTLHS
-448 SGTAILMD
+448 SGTSILMD

-496 ISIIELAHRLDMK
+496 ISVIELAHRLDMK

-525 ENECDFFQGY
+525 ENGCDFFQGY
-535 YFSRPVPQEQFE
+535 YFSRPVPQDQFE
-547 ELLEQNFQ
+547 ALLERDL

>member
-1 MEKQLRA
+1 MEKQLR
-8 EQENTQQKIWD
+8 EERKNTEKRIWD
-19 ILCRNHYKTLG
+19 ILCKEHYKALG
-30 LLDLKSGYISFP
+30 LLDLKSRYISFP
-42 VLYGKNESWDG
+42 VLYGKDSWWNGDT
-53 SIQYRYEK
+53 QYPYEK
-61 VLGDMIDKWVDPACR
+61 VIDDMIERWVDPSCQ
-76 KAFGRCASI
+76 KAFRRCTSV
-85 ETIRENMEVAGKY
+85 ETVRENMTVAGKY
-98 YFQVYNQSDQMECVT
+98 CFQVYNKSDETECGT
-113 YYWFDREKDIILVA
+113 YYWYDKEKEIVLIALN
-127 VGDMKEEQERDPVT
+127 DMREEQEHDPVT

-153 TKILSANPEEK
+153 AKILASNPDEK
-164 FAMLYFNISRFKAIN
+164 FAILYFNISRFKTIN

-194 INSLRTSFLRPILLA
+194 INSLRSSFLRPLLVA
-209 RMEADRFVA
+209 RMEADRFA
-218 LVEQKNLDYTRL
+218 ILVEQKNLDYTRL
-230 TELLHSVYEK
+230 TELLHTVYEK
-240 ASIKVDIYGI
+240 ADMKVDIYGI
-250 CGIYLIPKHCT
+250 CGIYLIPEHCT

-302 AISQLEDAIQNEE
+302 AISQLEDAIKNGE

-323 YDANT
+323 YDAHT

-343 EHGVML
+343 EYGIML

-363 TLLDTCIHHKVY
+363 TLLDTCVHHKIY
-375 DFLKARKAKGMPT
+375 DFLRDRKAKGMPT

-403 NIMQLIL
+403 CIMQLIL
-410 DDIRNTGE
+410 KDIRDTEE
-418 DVPQV
+418 DVKQV
-423 SYEITESAYT
+423 GYEITESAYA
-433 TISPAGIHFLKTLHS
+433 TISPAGMDFLKTLHN
-448 SGTAILMD
+448 SGTSILMD

-496 ISIIELAHRLDMK
+496 ISVIDLAHRLDMK

-525 ENECDFFQGY
+525 ENGCDFFQGY
-535 YFSRPVPQEQFE
+535 YFSRPVPQDQFE
-547 ELLEQNFQ
+547 ALLERDL

>member
-1 MEKQLRA
+1 MEKQLR
-8 EQENTQQKIWD
+8 EERKSTEKRIWD
-19 ILCRNHYKTLG
+19 ILCKEHYKALG
-30 LLDLKSGYISFP
+30 LLDLKSRYISFP
-42 VLYGKNESWDG
+42 VLYGKDSWWNGDT
-53 SIQYRYEK
+53 QYPYEK
-61 VLGDMIDKWVDPACR
+61 VIDDMIERWVDPSCQ
-76 KAFGRCASI
+76 KAFRRCTSL
-85 ETIRENMEVAGKY
+85 ETVRENMTVAGKY
-98 YFQVYNQSDQMECVT
+98 CFQVYNKSDETECGT
-113 YYWFDREKDIILVA
+113 YYWYDKEKEIVLIALN
-127 VGDMKEEQERDPVT
+127 DMREEQEHDPVT

-153 TKILSANPEEK
+153 AKILASNPDEK
-164 FAMLYFNISRFKAIN
+164 FAILYFNISRFKTIN

-194 INSLRTSFLRPILLA
+194 INSLRSSFLRPLLVA
-209 RMEADRFVA
+209 RMEADRFA
-218 LVEQKNLDYTRL
+218 ILVEQKNLDYTRL
-230 TELLHSVYEK
+230 TELLHTVYEK
-240 ASIKVDIYGI
+240 ADMKVDIYGI
-250 CGIYLIPKHCT
+250 CGIYLIPEHCT

-302 AISQLEDAIQNEE
+302 AISQLEDAIKNGE

-323 YDANT
+323 YDAHT

-343 EHGVML
+343 EHGIML

-363 TLLDTCIHHKVY
+363 TLLDTCVHHKIY
-375 DFLKARKAKGMPT
+375 DFLRDRKAKGMPT

-410 DDIRNTGE
+410 KDIRDTEE
-418 DVPQV
+418 DVKQV
-423 SYEITESAYT
+423 SYEITESAYA
-433 TISPAGIHFLKTLHS
+433 TISPAGMDFLKTLHN
-448 SGTAILMD
+448 SGTSILMD

-481 FTRKIGTNAKNDNII
+481 FTRRIGTNAKNDNII
-496 ISIIELAHRLDMK
+496 ISVIDLAHRLDMK

-525 ENECDFFQGY
+525 ENGCDFFQEY
-535 YFSRPVPQEQFE
+535 YFSRPVPQDQFE
-547 ELLEQNFQ
+547 ALLERDL

>member
-1 MEKQLRA
+1 MEKQLR
-8 EQENTQQKIWD
+8 EERKSTEKRIWD
-19 ILCRNHYKTLG
+19 ILCKEHYKALG
-30 LLDLKSGYISFP
+30 LLDLKSRYISFP
-42 VLYGKNESWDG
+42 ALYGKDSWWNGDT
-53 SIQYRYEK
+53 QYPYEK
-61 VLGDMIDKWVDPACR
+61 VIDDMIERWVDPSCQ
-76 KAFGRCASI
+76 KAFRRCTSL
-85 ETIRENMEVAGKY
+85 ETVRENMTVAGKY
-98 YFQVYNQSDQMECVT
+98 CFQVYNKSDETECGT
-113 YYWFDREKDIILVA
+113 YYWYDKEKEIVLIALN
-127 VGDMKEEQERDPVT
+127 DMREEQEHDPVT

-153 TKILSANPEEK
+153 AKILASNPDEK
-164 FAMLYFNISRFKAIN
+164 FAILYFNISRFKTIN

-194 INSLRTSFLRPILLA
+194 INSLRSSFLRPLLVA
-209 RMEADRFVA
+209 RMEADRFA
-218 LVEQKNLDYTRL
+218 ILVEQKNLDYTRL
-230 TELLHSVYEK
+230 TELLHTVYEK
-240 ASIKVDIYGI
+240 ADMKVDIYGI
-250 CGIYLIPKHCT
+250 CGIYLIPEHCT

-302 AISQLEDAIQNEE
+302 AISQLEDAIKNGE

-323 YDANT
+323 YDAHT

-343 EHGVML
+343 EHGIML

-363 TLLDTCIHHKVY
+363 TLLDTCVHHKIY
-375 DFLKARKAKGMPT
+375 DFLRDRKAKGMPT

-410 DDIRNTGE
+410 KDIRDTEE
-418 DVPQV
+418 DVKQV
-423 SYEITESAYT
+423 SYEITESAYA
-433 TISPAGIHFLKTLHS
+433 TISPAGMDFLKTLHN
-448 SGTAILMD
+448 SGTSILMD

-481 FTRKIGTNAKNDNII
+481 FTRRIGTNAKNDNII
-496 ISIIELAHRLDMK
+496 ISVIDLAHRLDMK

-525 ENECDFFQGY
+525 ENGCDFFQGY
-535 YFSRPVPQEQFE
+535 YFSRPVPQDQFE
-547 ELLEQNFQ
+547 ALLERDL

>member
-1 MEKQLRA
+1 MEKQLR
-8 EQENTQQKIWD
+8 EERKSTEKRIWD
-19 ILCRNHYKTLG
+19 ILCKEHYKALG
-30 LLDLKSGYISFP
+30 LLDLKSRYISFP
-42 VLYGKNESWDG
+42 VLYGKDSRWNGDT
-53 SIQYRYEK
+53 QYPYEK
-61 VLGDMIDKWVDPACR
+61 VIDDMIERWVDPSCQ
-76 KAFGRCASI
+76 KAFRRCTSV
-85 ETIRENMEVAGKY
+85 ETVRENMTVAGKY
-98 YFQVYNQSDQMECVT
+98 CFQVYNKSDETECGT
-113 YYWFDREKDIILVA
+113 YYWYDKEKEIVLIALN
-127 VGDMKEEQERDPVT
+127 DMREEQEHDPVT

-153 TKILSANPEEK
+153 AKILASNPDEK
-164 FAMLYFNISRFKAIN
+164 FAILYFNISRFKTIN

-194 INSLRTSFLRPILLA
+194 INSLRSSFLRPLLVA
-209 RMEADRFVA
+209 RMEADRFA
-218 LVEQKNLDYTRL
+218 ILVEQKNLDYTRL
-230 TELLHSVYEK
+230 TELLHTVYEK
-240 ASIKVDIYGI
+240 ADMKVDIYGI
-250 CGIYLIPKHCT
+250 CGIYLIPEHCT

-302 AISQLEDAIQNEE
+302 AISQLEDAIKNGE

-323 YDANT
+323 YDAHT

-343 EHGVML
+343 EYGIML

-363 TLLDTCIHHKVY
+363 TLLDTCVHHKIY
-375 DFLKARKAKGMPT
+375 DFLRDRKAKGMPT

-403 NIMQLIL
+403 SIMQLIL
-410 DDIRNTGE
+410 KDIRDTEE
-418 DVPQV
+418 DVKQV
-423 SYEITESAYT
+423 GYEITESAYA
-433 TISPAGIHFLKTLHS
+433 TISPAGMDFLKTLHN
-448 SGTAILMD
+448 SGTSILMD

-496 ISIIELAHRLDMK
+496 ISVIDLAHRLDMK

-525 ENECDFFQGY
+525 ENGCDFFQGY
-535 YFSRPVPQEQFE
+535 YFSRPVPQDQFE
-547 ELLEQNFQ
+547 ALLERDL

>member
-1 MEKQLRA
+1 MEKQLR
-8 EQENTQQKIWD
+8 EERKSTEKRIWD
-19 ILCRNHYKTLG
+19 ILCKEHYKALG
-30 LLDLKSGYISFP
+30 LLDLKSRYISFP
-42 VLYGKNESWDG
+42 ALYGKDSWWNGDT
-53 SIQYRYEK
+53 QYPYEK
-61 VLGDMIDKWVDPACR
+61 VIDDMIERWVDPSCQ
-76 KAFGRCASI
+76 KAFRRCTSL
-85 ETIRENMEVAGKY
+85 ETVRENMTVAGKY
-98 YFQVYNQSDQMECVT
+98 CFQVYNKSDETECGT
-113 YYWFDREKDIILVA
+113 YYWYDKEKEIVLIALN
-127 VGDMKEEQERDPVT
+127 DMREEQEHDPVT

-153 TKILSANPEEK
+153 AKILASNPDEK
-164 FAMLYFNISRFKAIN
+164 FAILYFNISRFKTIN

-194 INSLRTSFLRPILLA
+194 INSLRSSFLRPLLVA
-209 RMEADRFVA
+209 RMEADRFA
-218 LVEQKNLDYTRL
+218 ILVEQKNLDYTRL
-230 TELLHSVYEK
+230 TELLHTVYEK
-240 ASIKVDIYGI
+240 ADMKVDIYGI
-250 CGIYLIPKHCT
+250 CGIYLVPEHCT

-302 AISQLEDAIQNEE
+302 AISQLEDAIKNGE

-323 YDANT
+323 YDAHT

-343 EHGVML
+343 EHGIML

-363 TLLDTCIHHKVY
+363 TLLDTCVHHKIY
-375 DFLKARKAKGMPT
+375 DFLRDRKAKGMPT

-403 NIMQLIL
+403 SIMQLIL
-410 DDIRNTGE
+410 KDIRDTEE
-418 DVPQV
+418 DVKQV
-423 SYEITESAYT
+423 GYEITESAYA
-433 TISPAGIHFLKTLHS
+433 TISPAGMDFLKTLHN
-448 SGTAILMD
+448 SGTSILMD

-481 FTRKIGTNAKNDNII
+481 FTRRIGTNAKNDNII
-496 ISIIELAHRLDMK
+496 ISVIDLAHRLDMK

-525 ENECDFFQGY
+525 ENGCDFFQGY
-535 YFSRPVPQEQFE
+535 YFSRPVPQDQFE
-547 ELLEQNFQ
+547 ALLEQDL

>member
-1 MEKQLRA
+1 MEKQLR
-8 EQENTQQKIWD
+8 EERKSTEKRIWD
-19 ILCRNHYKTLG
+19 ILCKEHYKALG
-30 LLDLKSGYISFP
+30 LLDLKSRYISFP
-42 VLYGKNESWDG
+42 ALYGKDSWWNGD
-53 SIQYRYEK
+53 IQYPYEK
-61 VLGDMIDKWVDPACR
+61 VIDDMIERWVDPSCQ
-76 KAFGRCASI
+76 KAFRRCTSL
-85 ETIRENMEVAGKY
+85 ETVRENMTVAGKY
-98 YFQVYNQSDQMECVT
+98 CFQVYNKSDETECGT
-113 YYWFDREKDIILVA
+113 YYWYDKEKEIVLIALN
-127 VGDMKEEQERDPVT
+127 DMREEQEHDPVT

-153 TKILSANPEEK
+153 AKILASNPDEK
-164 FAMLYFNISRFKAIN
+164 FAILYFNISRFKTIN

-194 INSLRTSFLRPILLA
+194 INSLRSSFLRPLLVA
-209 RMEADRFVA
+209 RMEADRFA
-218 LVEQKNLDYTRL
+218 ILVEQKNLDYTRL
-230 TELLHSVYEK
+230 TELLHTVYEK
-240 ASIKVDIYGI
+240 ADMKVDIYGI
-250 CGIYLIPKHCT
+250 CGIYLIPEHCT

-302 AISQLEDAIQNEE
+302 AISQLEDAIKNGE

-323 YDANT
+323 YDAHT

-343 EHGVML
+343 EHGIML

-363 TLLDTCIHHKVY
+363 TLLDTCVHHKIY
-375 DFLKARKAKGMPT
+375 DFLRDRKAKGMPT

-410 DDIRNTGE
+410 KDIRDTEE
-418 DVPQV
+418 DVKQV
-423 SYEITESAYT
+423 SYEITESAYA
-433 TISPAGIHFLKTLHS
+433 TISPAGMDFLKTLHN
-448 SGTAILMD
+448 SGTSILMD

-481 FTRKIGTNAKNDNII
+481 FTRRIGTNAKNDNII
-496 ISIIELAHRLDMK
+496 ISVIDLAHRLDMK

-525 ENECDFFQGY
+525 ENGCDFFQGY
-535 YFSRPVPQEQFE
+535 YFSRPVPQDQFE
-547 ELLEQNFQ
+547 ALLERDL

>member
-1 MEKQLRA
+1 MEKQLR
-8 EQENTQQKIWD
+8 EERKSTEKRIWD
-19 ILCRNHYKTLG
+19 ILCKEHYKALG
-30 LLDLKSGYISFP
+30 LLDLKSRYISFP
-42 VLYGKNESWDG
+42 VLYGKDSRWNGDT
-53 SIQYRYEK
+53 QYPYEK
-61 VLGDMIDKWVDPACR
+61 VIDDMIERWVDPSCQ
-76 KAFGRCASI
+76 KAFRRCTSL
-85 ETIRENMEVAGKY
+85 ETVRENMTVAGKY
-98 YFQVYNQSDQMECVT
+98 CFQVYNKSDETECGT
-113 YYWFDREKDIILVA
+113 YYWYDKEKEIVLIALN
-127 VGDMKEEQERDPVT
+127 DMREEQEHDPVT

-153 TKILSANPEEK
+153 AKILASNPDEK
-164 FAMLYFNISRFKAIN
+164 FAILYFNISRFKTIN

-194 INSLRTSFLRPILLA
+194 INSLRSSFLRPLLVA
-209 RMEADRFVA
+209 RMEADRFA
-218 LVEQKNLDYTRL
+218 ILVEQKNLDYTRL
-230 TELLHSVYEK
+230 TELLHTVYEK
-240 ASIKVDIYGI
+240 ADMKVDIYGI
-250 CGIYLIPKHCT
+250 CGIYLIPEHCT

-302 AISQLEDAIQNEE
+302 AISQLEDAIKNGE

-323 YDANT
+323 YDAHT

-343 EHGVML
+343 EYGIML

-363 TLLDTCIHHKVY
+363 TLLDTCVHHKIY
-375 DFLKARKAKGMPT
+375 DFLRDRKAKGMPT

-403 NIMQLIL
+403 SIMQLIL
-410 DDIRNTGE
+410 KDIRDTEE
-418 DVPQV
+418 DVKQV
-423 SYEITESAYT
+423 GYEITESAYA
-433 TISPAGIHFLKTLHS
+433 TISPAGMDFLKTLHN
-448 SGTAILMD
+448 SGTSILMD

-481 FTRKIGTNAKNDNII
+481 FTRKIGMNAKNDNII
-496 ISIIELAHRLDMK
+496 ISVIDLAHRLDMK

-525 ENECDFFQGY
+525 ENGCDFFQGY
-535 YFSRPVPQEQFE
+535 YFSRPVPQDQFE
-547 ELLEQNFQ
+547 ALLERDL